1 MGVSG
6 AGHGTPDPHPHPRF
20 VRGWGWGSHPRF
32 AGDRGSIPIPIP
44 DLPGMGD
51 HPHPRFPSGVPCP
64 DQGPVISG
72 SQAPLGTQGT
82 SEISGI
88 SLNQDQGWGYQVPAL
103 ISLIQHSSDNGTC
116 WPLLPVPG
124 TSAAAATARCC
135 CMTMVGA
142 PRVCVAQHRR
152 RQHGPP
158 RPAPAPRR
166 AWPKQ
171 RRRSGPQNRVALK
184 ASGVAPPK
192 SAVPSAGAWGIR
204 RTKRGR
210 GARQAPSTHIGTD
223 HWRRGRITVT
233 RG

>member
-1 MGVSG
+1 MGFSPTWTRLSLSPSRYG
-6 AGHGTPDPHPHPRF
+6 QGRDPEDCRHK
-20 VRGWGWGSHPRF
+20 VGWGRLYHPAWARRASPVGPTGLGSVVRRLVPVPLAAMSLAERRGAVLNQPSIREHQGASGIKIRDWGHQ
-32 AGDRGSIPIPIP
+32 GS
-44 DLPGMGD
+44 L
-51 HPHPRFPSGVPCP
+51 
-64 DQGPVISG
+64 ISG

-88 SLNQDQGWGYQVPAL
+88 SLNQDQGWGYQVLAL

-116 WPLLPVPG
+116 WPLLPVPS

-135 CMTMVGA
+135 CMTRVGA

-171 RRRSGPQNRVALK
+171 RR
-184 ASGVAPPK
+184 
-192 SAVPSAGAWGIR
+192 
-204 RTKRGR
+204 
-210 GARQAPSTHIGTD
+210 
-223 HWRRGRITVT
+223 T
-233 RG
+233 R